1 MADRRLQVFHAV
13 AKQLSFTKAAEVLFM
28 TQPAVTFQIKQLEE
42 HFNTRLF
49 DRGHGRITL
58 TPAGE
63 VVLQYA
69 EKILGLSSE
78 MDVRLAEMTGEIGG
92 SLIVGGSTTIAEFML
107 PRILGEF
114 KVTYPNVKPRLLVA
128 NSETI
133 ETRVAEHTID
143 IGFIES
149 PSHQPNL
156 ETEVCCE
163 DELMV
168 ICSPKFPLARYK
180 EISPQHLVEHP
191 YISREPGSG
200 TREFTDDYLRKA
212 GIAIDQMKL
221 VTELGSPVALN
232 GMVETGLG
240 FAIASRASVAK
251 AQRLGDLV
259 AIPLKP
265 RLLRA
270 LSMVYPKEKFRSRLV
285 TTFVEFAGER
295 LRRNNCVTSRPAIA
309 AD

>member
-13 AKQLSFTKAAEVLFM
+13 ARQLSFTKAAEVLFM

-49 DRGHGRITL
+49 DRGHGRISL

-63 VVLQYA
+63 LVLSYA
-69 EKILGLSSE
+69 EKILGLSGE
-78 MDVRLAEMTGEIGG
+78 MDVRLAEMTGEVGG
-92 SLIVGGSTTIAEFML
+92 SLLVGASTTIAEFLL

-114 KVTYPNVKPRLLVA
+114 KSKFPNVRPRLIVA

-156 ETEVCCE
+156 QTEICCE
-163 DELMV
+163 DELQV
-168 ICSPKFPLARYK
+168 VCSPKFPLARFK
-180 EISPQHLVEHP
+180 EITPQSLAEYPFV
-191 YISREPGSG
+191 SREPGSG
-200 TREFTDDYLRKA
+200 TREFTEVYLRKH
-212 GIAIDQMKL
+212 GVDIDHML
-221 VTELGSPVALN
+221 PVMELGSPVALLDV
-232 GMVETGLG
+232 VETGLG
-240 FAIASRASVAK
+240 YAIASRTSVLK
-251 AQRLGDLV
+251 SLRLGDLV
-259 AIPLKP
+259 SIPLKP
-265 RLLRA
+265 RLIRK

-285 TTFVEFAGER
+285 TAFVDFATEK
-295 LRRNNCVTSRPAIA
+295 LKDCKAK
-309 AD
+309 

>member
-13 AKQLSFTKAAEVLFM
+13 AKQLSFTKAAEILFM

-49 DRGHGRITL
+49 DRGHGRISL

-63 VVLQYA
+63 LVLQYA

-92 SLIVGGSTTIAEFML
+92 SLLVGASTTIAEFML

-114 KVTYPNVKPRLLVA
+114 KSAYPNVRPRLIVA

-133 ETRVAEHTID
+133 ETRVAEHTLD

-156 ETEVCCE
+156 ETTVCCD
-163 DELMV
+163 DELQV

-180 EISPQHLVEHP
+180 ELTPQQLVDHP

-200 TREFTDDYLRKA
+200 TREFTDAYLRKA
-212 GIAIDQMKL
+212 GIAPDQMKL
-221 VTELGSPVALN
+221 VMELGSPIALN
-232 GMVETGLG
+232 GVVETGLG
-240 FAIASRASVAK
+240 FAIASIGSVRK
-251 AQRLGDLV
+251 AQRLGDLIS
-259 AIPLKP
+259 IPLKP
-265 RLLRA
+265 RLTRA

-285 TTFVEFAGER
+285 TTFVDFASTKLKE
-295 LRRNNCVTSRPAIA
+295 LSLSR
-309 AD
+309 

>member
-13 AKQLSFTKAAEVLFM
+13 AKQLSFTKAAEILFM

-63 VVLQYA
+63 LVLTYA
-69 EKILGLSSE
+69 DRILGLSAE
-78 MDVRLAEMTGEIGG
+78 MDVRLAEMTGEISG
-92 SLIVGGSTTIAEFML
+92 SLLVGASTTIAEFML

-114 KVTYPNVKPRLLVA
+114 KSAYPNVRPRLIVA
-128 NSETI
+128 NSEAI
-133 ETRVAEHTID
+133 EIRVAEHTID

-156 ETEVCCE
+156 ETETCCD
-163 DELMV
+163 DELQV
-168 ICSPKFPLARYK
+168 VCSPKFPLAKSK
-180 EISPQHLVEHP
+180 ELTPEQLVDHP

-200 TREFTDDYLRKA
+200 TREFADAYLRKA
-212 GIAIDQMKL
+212 GIAPDQMKL
-221 VTELGSPVALN
+221 VMELGSPIALN
-232 GMVETGLG
+232 GVVETGLG
-240 FAIASRASVAK
+240 FAIASIGSVRK
-251 AQRLGDLV
+251 AQRLGDLIS
-259 AIPLKP
+259 IPLKP
-265 RLLRA
+265 RLIRT

-285 TTFVEFAGER
+285 TTFVDFASER
-295 LRRNNCVTSRPAIA
+295 LKQLSVK
-309 AD
+309 

>member
-49 DRGHGRITL
+49 DRGHGRISL

-63 VVLQYA
+63 LVLSYA
-69 EKILGLSSE
+69 EKILGLASE
-78 MDVRLAEMTGEIGG
+78 MDIRLGEMNGEVGG
-92 SLIVGGSTTIAEFML
+92 SLLVGASTTIAEFLL

-114 KVTYPNVKPRLLVA
+114 KSKYPNVRPRLIVA

-133 ETRVAEHTID
+133 ETRVAEHTLD

-156 ETEVCCE
+156 QTEVCCE
-163 DELMV
+163 DELQV
-168 ICSPKFPLARYK
+168 ICSPRFPLARLK
-180 EISPQHLVEHP
+180 EIPPSHLADHP
-191 YISREPGSG
+191 FVSREPGSG
-200 TREFTDDYLRKA
+200 TREFTEVYLQKH
-212 GIAIDQMKL
+212 GVDTDQWQPVM
-221 VTELGSPVALN
+221 ELGSPIALFEV
-232 GMVETGLG
+232 VETGLG
-240 FAIASRASVAK
+240 YTIASRTSVLK
-251 AQRLGDLV
+251 SLRLGDLV
-259 AIPLKP
+259 SIPLKP
-265 RLLRA
+265 RLIRK

-285 TTFVEFAGER
+285 TVFVDFATTR
-295 LRRNNCVTSRPAIA
+295 LKDSKTS
-309 AD
+309 

>member
-49 DRGHGRITL
+49 DRGHGRISL

-63 VVLQYA
+63 LVLAYA
-69 EKILGLSSE
+69 ERILNLSSE

-92 SLIVGGSTTIAEFML
+92 SLLVGASTTIAEFML

-114 KVTYPNVKPRLLVA
+114 KSVHNNVRPRLIVA
-128 NSETI
+128 NSEAI
-133 ETRVAEHTID
+133 ETRVAEHTLD

-156 ETEVCCE
+156 ETETCCD
-163 DELMV
+163 DELQV
-168 ICSPKFPLARYK
+168 VCSPKFPLAKFK
-180 EISPQHLVEHP
+180 ELMPEQLVDYP
-191 YISREPGSG
+191 YVSREPGSG
-200 TREFTDDYLRKA
+200 TREFTDGYLRQA
-212 GIAIDQMKL
+212 GIGPDQMKL
-221 VTELGSPVALN
+221 VMELGSPIALN
-232 GMVETGLG
+232 GVVETGLG
-240 FAIASRASVAK
+240 FAIASVGSVRK
-251 AQRLGDLV
+251 SQRLGDLI

-265 RLLRA
+265 RLIRT

-285 TTFVEFAGER
+285 TTFVEFAAER
-295 LRRNNCVTSRPAIA
+295 LRQLSVSR
-309 AD
+309 

>member
-13 AKQLSFTKAAEVLFM
+13 AKQLSFTKAAEILFM

-49 DRGHGRITL
+49 DRGHGRIAL

-63 VVLQYA
+63 LVLNYA
-69 EKILGLSSE
+69 ERILSLSSE

-92 SLIVGGSTTIAEFML
+92 SLLVGASTTIAEFML

-114 KVTYPNVKPRLLVA
+114 KSSYPNVRPRLIVA

-133 ETRVAEHTID
+133 ETQVAEHLLD

-156 ETEVCCE
+156 QTESCCD
-163 DELMV
+163 DELQV
-168 ICSPKFPLARYK
+168 ICSPKFALAKFK
-180 EISPQHLVEHP
+180 ELTPSQLIEHP

-200 TREFTDDYLRKA
+200 TREFTDSYLLKA
-212 GIAIDQMKL
+212 GIRTEQMKM
-221 VTELGSPVALN
+221 VMELGSPIALN
-232 GMVETGLG
+232 GVVETGLG
-240 FAIASRASVAK
+240 FAIASGGSVRK
-251 AQRLGDLV
+251 SQRLGDLI

-265 RLLRA
+265 RLIRT

-285 TTFVEFAGER
+285 TTFVDFASAK
-295 LRRNNCVTSRPAIA
+295 LKQLSLK
-309 AD
+309 

>member
-49 DRGHGRITL
+49 DRGHGRIAL

-63 VVLQYA
+63 MVLVYA
-69 EKILGLSSE
+69 EKILNLSSE
-78 MDVRLAEMTGEIGG
+78 MDVRMGEMTGEIGG
-92 SLIVGGSTTIAEFML
+92 SLLVGASTTIAEFML
-107 PRILGEF
+107 PHILGEF
-114 KVTYPNVKPRLLVA
+114 KSQHAHVRPRLVVA

-133 ETRVAEHTID
+133 ETRVAEHTLD

-156 ETEVCCE
+156 QTEICCD
-163 DELMV
+163 DELLV
-168 ICSPKFPLARYK
+168 VCSPKFPLAKLK
-180 EISPQHLVEHP
+180 EITPQQLVDHAFV
-191 YISREPGSG
+191 SREPGSG
-200 TREFTDDYLRKA
+200 TREFTDSYLRKA
-212 GIAIDQMKL
+212 GVQPEDLNL
-221 VTELGSPVALN
+221 VMEMGSPVALN
-232 GMVETGLG
+232 GVVETGLG

-265 RLLRA
+265 RLIRT
-270 LSMVYPKEKFRSRLV
+270 LSMVYPKEKFRSKLV
-285 TTFVEFAGER
+285 TTFVDYASAKLRQMAGK
-295 LRRNNCVTSRPAIA
+295 
-309 AD
+309 

>member
-49 DRGHGRITL
+49 DRGHGRIAL

-63 VVLQYA
+63 LVLAYA
-69 EKILGLSSE
+69 ERILNLSAE
-78 MDVRLAEMTGEIGG
+78 MDVRLAEMTGEISG
-92 SLIVGGSTTIAEFML
+92 SLLVGASTTIAEFML

-114 KVTYPNVKPRLLVA
+114 KSVHPNVRPRLVVA
-128 NSETI
+128 NSEAI

-156 ETEVCCE
+156 ETETCCD
-163 DELMV
+163 DELQV
-168 ICSPKFPLARYK
+168 ICSPKFPLAKFK
-180 EISPQHLVEHP
+180 ELTPQQLVDQP

-200 TREFTDDYLRKA
+200 TREFTDGYLRKA
-212 GIAIDQMKL
+212 GISADQMKL
-221 VTELGSPVALN
+221 VMELGSPIALN
-232 GMVETGLG
+232 GVVETGLG
-240 FAIASRASVAK
+240 FAIASSGSVRK
-251 AQRLGDLV
+251 SQRLGDLIS
-259 AIPLKP
+259 IPLKP
-265 RLLRA
+265 RLIRT

-285 TTFVEFAGER
+285 TTFVEFASVR
-295 LRRNNCVTSRPAIA
+295 LKQLSVK
-309 AD
+309 

>member
-49 DRGHGRITL
+49 DRGHGRIAL

-63 VVLQYA
+63 MVLLYA
-69 EKILGLSSE
+69 EKILNLSSE
-78 MDVRLAEMTGEIGG
+78 MDVRMGEMTGEIGG
-92 SLIVGGSTTIAEFML
+92 SLLVGASTTIAEFML

-114 KVTYPNVKPRLLVA
+114 KSQHPHVRPRLVVA

-133 ETRVAEHTID
+133 ETRVAEHTLD

-156 ETEVCCE
+156 QTEICCD

-168 ICSPKFPLARYK
+168 VCSPKFPLAKCK
-180 EISPQHLVEHP
+180 EVTPQQLMDHAFV
-191 YISREPGSG
+191 SREPGSG
-200 TREFTDDYLRKA
+200 TREFTDSYLRKS
-212 GIAIDQMKL
+212 GVQPEDLKL
-221 VTELGSPVALN
+221 VMEMGSPVALN
-232 GMVETGLG
+232 GVVETGLG

-265 RLLRA
+265 RLIRT
-270 LSMVYPKEKFRSRLV
+270 LSMVYPKEKFRSKLV
-285 TTFVEFAGER
+285 TTFVEYASVK
-295 LRRNNCVTSRPAIA
+295 LRQMSSGK
-309 AD
+309 

>member
-49 DRGHGRITL
+49 DRGHGRISL
-58 TPAGE
+58 TPAGDL
-63 VVLQYA
+63 VLQYA

-78 MDVRLAEMTGEIGG
+78 MDVRLGEMTGEIGG
-92 SLIVGGSTTIAEFML
+92 SLLVGASTTIAEFML

-114 KVTYPNVKPRLLVA
+114 KSQYPNVRPRLVVA
-128 NSETI
+128 NSEAI
-133 ETRVAEHTID
+133 ETRVAEHTLD

-156 ETEVCCE
+156 QTEICCD
-163 DELMV
+163 DELVV
-168 ICSPKFPLARYK
+168 ICSPKFPLAKAK
-180 EISPQHLVEHP
+180 EISPAQLVEHP
-191 YISREPGSG
+191 YVSREPGSG
-200 TREFTDDYLRKA
+200 TREFTDSYLRKVNVSPE
-212 GIAIDQMKL
+212 DMQL
-221 VTELGSPVALN
+221 VMELGSPIALN
-232 GMVETGLG
+232 GVVETGLG
-240 FAIASRASVAK
+240 FAIASRISVAK

-265 RLLRA
+265 RLIRS

-285 TTFVEFAGER
+285 TTFVEFAASR
-295 LRRNNCVTSRPAIA
+295 LRQLTTK
-309 AD
+309 

>member
-13 AKQLSFTKAAEVLFM
+13 AKQLSFTKAAEILFM

-49 DRGHGRITL
+49 DRGHGRIAL

-63 VVLQYA
+63 LVLTYA
-69 EKILGLSSE
+69 ERILGLSSE
-78 MDVRLAEMTGEIGG
+78 MDVRLAEMTGEISG
-92 SLIVGGSTTIAEFML
+92 SLLVGASTTIAEFML

-114 KVTYPNVKPRLLVA
+114 KSAYPNVRPRLVVA
-128 NSETI
+128 NSEAI

-156 ETEVCCE
+156 ETETCCD
-163 DELMV
+163 DELQV
-168 ICSPKFPLARYK
+168 VCSPKFPLAKFK
-180 EISPQHLVEHP
+180 ELTPQQLTEHP

-200 TREFTDDYLRKA
+200 TREFTDSYLRKA
-212 GIAIDQMKL
+212 GIVPEEMTL
-221 VTELGSPVALN
+221 VMELGSPIALN
-232 GMVETGLG
+232 GVVETGLG
-240 FAIASRASVAK
+240 FAIASVGSVRK
-251 AQRLGDLV
+251 AQRLGDLIS
-259 AIPLKP
+259 IPLKP
-265 RLLRA
+265 RLIRT

-285 TTFVEFAGER
+285 TTFVDFAASR
-295 LRRNNCVTSRPAIA
+295 LRQMSTK
-309 AD
+309 